1 MTMKAEFI
9 NPFLESTISVLTTM
23 ASVQPVAGTPY
34 VKKEAAVVGDVSA
47 IVGITGE
54 AEGSLC
60 LTFSRDCILYIV
72 SQMFNEKK
80 SEIDEEVKDAVGEL
94 TNMISG
100 ASRRALERIGHHFQ
114 GAIPSIISGHSH
126 EVRHVTKG
134 PILSIPF
141 STDAGN
147 FTVEVCFK

>member
-1 MTMKAEFI
+1 
-9 NPFLESTISVLTTM
+9 
-23 ASVQPVAGTPY
+23 
-34 VKKEAAVVGDVSA
+34 
-47 IVGITGE
+47 
-54 AEGSLC
+54 
-60 LTFSRDCILYIV
+60 
-72 SQMFNEKK
+72 MFNEKK

>member
-1 MTMKAEFI
+1 MSIKAEFI
-9 NPFLESTISVLTTM
+9 NPFLESTVSVFTTM
-23 ASVQPVAGTPY
+23 ASIRPVAGTPS

-60 LTFSRDCILYIV
+60 LTFTRHCILYIV
-72 SQMFNEKK
+72 SRMFGEKK
-80 SEIDEEVKDAVGEL
+80 LEIDEEVKDAVGEL
-94 TNMISG
+94 TNLISG
-100 ASRRALERIGHHFQ
+100 VSSRALEGIGHHFQ

-126 EVRHVTKG
+126 EIRHMTEG